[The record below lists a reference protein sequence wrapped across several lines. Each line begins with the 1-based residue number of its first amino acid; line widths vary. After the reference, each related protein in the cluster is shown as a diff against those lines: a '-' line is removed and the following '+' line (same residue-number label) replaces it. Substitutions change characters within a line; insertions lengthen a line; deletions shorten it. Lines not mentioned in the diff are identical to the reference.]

1 MINKTKKRKLNL
13 TVAKDAQNRA
23 IALSCFIAL
32 NIAAIFS
39 DSIVAQFKDSI
50 ITGNNSQKIKEIAD
64 NTIEIEHLEYSGIKE
79 LAELQEKYD
88 KLNAKYET
96 LEDKISNLQNSQN
109 SSHIIISYFKLQ
121 KKIKQGKDY
130 QDNLALTKSLINNDS
145 KLYEYFLEFEKLLQQ
160 KIKTNN
166 QIIQDFDQI
175 INQIKSNDNIKD
187 SDNIIDKIKNNI
199 LNQIVIRKINFD
211 QEEENNIDYLIHKI
225 ELNLKSK
232 NYQKALNYIN
242 KIEGESLSP
251 IKIDLTN
258 LIQFQKINKKII
270 KLFG

>member
-79 LAELQEKYD
+79 LTELKEKYD

-175 INQIKSNDNIKD
+175 INQIKSNN
-187 SDNIIDKIKNNI
+187 
-199 LNQIVIRKINFD
+199 
-211 QEEENNIDYLIHKI
+211 
-225 ELNLKSK
+225 KS
-232 NYQKALNYIN
+232 N
-242 KIEGESLSP
+242 P
-251 IKIDLTN
+251 IK
-258 LIQFQKINKKII
+258 
-270 KLFG
+270 